1 MKRNKKIVSLLASTA
16 VIISMMM
23 PGASVSAAESSL
35 GQSGLS
41 TVNIS
46 YVRPQDDFY
55 EAVNGE
61 WENTVADSINAFYGE
76 KSTYSDIRENNT
88 RIIREEFNKFISDK
102 NRYGENSDE
111 RKMADVYSNY
121 INVESRNDQGSN
133 PVKKYISRIDAV
145 SSIDQLNK
153 LLGDNEIDI
162 IDNIINFNIQENY
175 NSTAYEVYIEPTS
188 LSLIDS
194 SRYNDINSS
203 LYYSKVRSFY
213 TDLLQKIGY
222 DEAQINQMLDDLFK
236 FESSISGSIL
246 SSDVDESQKD
256 KTKCDILVRVE
267 DLDRIAPNMNFS
279 QIMKDLKI
287 DNANYIIVSEM
298 DWIRRLNEL
307 WTQENLS
314 YIKNYIKI
322 NIIKSTGRYLS
333 QDMDKLYY
341 DFIESVLDIDFS
353 YNSIEDEAYSKINS
367 LFPTSLGKLYS
378 DKSFNEDERK
388 DVQHIADEV
397 MKVYKNKISNC
408 TWISNL
414 TREKIMDK
422 LNKMKINIGYSN
434 SNQDYSNAEIKLY
447 SQGGSLLENV
457 MNLALA
463 AKENQIKMLNKPIS
477 KGEITDQILPQDVVA
492 EYHTFNNTVI
502 ITPGI
507 LQPELYNIN
516 DPMEKKLA
524 GIGIVLGHE
533 IGHSLDVLGAFFDGE
548 GNIEEMWTQDDF
560 NRYKE
565 KVLYIR
571 DYYSSIEGFPGKYI
585 DGELTLCE
593 NIADI
598 EAMSCILDL
607 LHSKENADYKLFFES
622 YARAYKCVKTQ
633 DGYEKALETDEHS
646 PDKARVNIVL
656 SQFQKFYDTY
666 SIGPDDNMYVS
677 PEYRIAP
684 LW

>member
-1 MKRNKKIVSLLASTA
+1 
-16 VIISMMM
+16 
-23 PGASVSAAESSL
+23 
-35 GQSGLS
+35 
-41 TVNIS
+41 
-46 YVRPQDDFY
+46 
-55 EAVNGE
+55 
-61 WENTVADSINAFYGE
+61 
-76 KSTYSDIRENNT
+76 
-88 RIIREEFNKFISDK
+88 
-102 NRYGENSDE
+102 
-111 RKMADVYSNY
+111 MADVYSNY

-213 TDLLQKIGY
+213 TDLLQKSGY

-256 KTKCDILVRVE
+256 KTKCDILVKVE

-298 DWIRRLNEL
+298 DWIKRLNEL

-422 LNKMKINIGYSN
+422 LNKMKII
-434 SNQDYSNAEIKLY
+434 
-447 SQGGSLLENV
+447 
-457 MNLALA
+457 
-463 AKENQIKMLNKPIS
+463 
-477 KGEITDQILPQDVVA
+477 
-492 EYHTFNNTVI
+492 
-502 ITPGI
+502 
-507 LQPELYNIN
+507 
-516 DPMEKKLA
+516 
-524 GIGIVLGHE
+524 
-533 IGHSLDVLGAFFDGE
+533 
-548 GNIEEMWTQDDF
+548 
-560 NRYKE
+560 
-565 KVLYIR
+565 
-571 DYYSSIEGFPGKYI
+571 
-585 DGELTLCE
+585 
-593 NIADI
+593 
-598 EAMSCILDL
+598 
-607 LHSKENADYKLFFES
+607 
-622 YARAYKCVKTQ
+622 
-633 DGYEKALETDEHS
+633 
-646 PDKARVNIVL
+646 
-656 SQFQKFYDTY
+656 
-666 SIGPDDNMYVS
+666 
-677 PEYRIAP
+677 
-684 LW
+684 